1 MRILVVCSGNTPH
14 FNLQQHQAFIYD
26 QVESL
31 KAMDATLE
39 FDYFFIRG
47 KGIRGYLA
55 CFPHLRQQL
64 RRRQYH
70 LIHAHVVMASLLAN
84 LQRAVPVIS
93 TFHGSDINHPR
104 LRLLSLLAAAL
115 SRKAIYVSQQLKDK
129 ALYAP
134 PRASVVIPCGVNFSL
149 FTPRVKRHSRQQLG
163 LSPDRIYI
171 LFSSHF
177 SNPVK
182 NYELARKAVALL
194 NDDRITLLELKN
206 CSREDVALLLTAVDL
221 ALITSHSEG
230 SSQFLK
236 EALACN
242 CPVVS
247 TDVGDARL
255 VMRGIAGCS
264 ITTSEPGAVATS
276 IRNTLAYPHS
286 IQSRGYIARFDS
298 QRIAQQIRDVYHRH

>member
-1 MRILVVCSGNTPH
+1 MRILIVCSGNALN
-14 FNLQQHQAFIYD
+14 FDVRKHQAFIYD

-31 KAMDATLE
+31 KELDATLE
-39 FDYFFIRG
+39 FDYFFITG
-47 KGIRGYLA
+47 KGFRGYLA
-55 CFPHLRQQL
+55 CLPRLLQQL
-64 RRRQYH
+64 RYRQYH

-93 TFHGSDINHPR
+93 TFHGSDINNPW
-104 LRLLSLLAAAL
+104 LRVLSLLASAL
-115 SRKAIYVSQQLKDK
+115 SRQTIYVSQRLKDK
-129 ALYAP
+129 AMYTP
-134 PRASVVIPCGVNFSL
+134 TKTSFVIPCGVNFTL
-149 FTPRVKRHSRQQLG
+149 FTPRSKLQSRQPLG
-163 LSPDRIYI
+163 LSPGRTYI

-182 NYELARKAVALL
+182 NYALARNAVALL
-194 NDDRITLLELKN
+194 DDDTITLLELTN
-206 CSREDVALLLTAVDL
+206 YSREDVALLLTAVDL

-255 VMRGIAGCS
+255 VMSGIAGCYL
-264 ITTSEPGAVATS
+264 TASEPKAVATS
-276 IRNTLAYPHS
+276 IRNALAYPHS
-286 IQSRGYIARFDS
+286 IQSREHIAHFDN
-298 QRIAQQIRDVYHRH
+298 QLIAQQIRDVYYQR

>member
-1 MRILVVCSGNTPH
+1 MRILVVCSGNAPN
-14 FNLQQHQAFIYD
+14 FDVQKHQAFIYD

-47 KGIRGYLA
+47 KGFRGYLA
-55 CFPHLRQQL
+55 CLPRLRQQL

-84 LQRAVPVIS
+84 MQRAVPVIS
-93 TFHGSDINHPR
+93 TFHGSDINNPR
-104 LRLLSLLAAAL
+104 LRALSLLAALL
-115 SRKAIYVSQQLKDK
+115 SRQTIYVSQQLKDK
-129 ALYAP
+129 AMYAP
-134 PRASVVIPCGVNFSL
+134 PKTSFMIPCGVNFAL
-149 FTPRVKRHSRQQLG
+149 FTPRLKPQSRQRLG
-163 LSPDRIYI
+163 LSPDKTYI

-182 NYELARKAVALL
+182 NYALARNAVALL
-194 NDDRITLLELKN
+194 DDDTITLLELTN
-206 CSREDVALLLTAVDL
+206 YSREEVALLLTAVDL
-221 ALITSHSEG
+221 ALITSFSEG

-255 VMRGIAGCS
+255 VMGDIAGCY
-264 ITTSEPGAVATS
+264 ITASEPEAVATS
-276 IRNTLAYPHS
+276 LRNALAYPHS
-286 IQSRGYIARFDS
+286 ITSRDHIARFDH
-298 QRIAQQIRDVYHRH
+298 QRIAQQIRHVYYQH